1 MKKRARPFVPRPAPS
16 PSAVAA
22 HAPAGAT
29 ATTAVASAA
38 QPGDTAH
45 AATEVYDDGL
55 LDRARGLWR
64 RGDWAALV
72 ALDSAEVAAHPQRAR
87 LALLVAAGHQALA
100 DATAARQWAR
110 LARQWGCSREQLA
123 AVLVAGVCNTLGR
136 AAAAAGQRERT
147 LAMFERALDIGL
159 PGASGRMALH
169 DRIEHQLAPL
179 GLSLPAAAGSASPR
193 PAAPARSPF
202 QALADQVRQQSQA
215 LAQVKR
221 QLEHTVRTE
230 VLNATK
236 QIEAF
241 ASVQTYL
248 AGGELVPAMHGW
260 PVSPD
265 FAQLL
270 IELVETGEPGLVI
283 EFGSGTSTR
292 LIAQVLARR
301 AARGA
306 AGPIPA
312 PVQMAFEHLE
322 VYHAQTAGL
331 LAQVGLREA
340 VALHRTPL
348 VPTAVGDAQMPFYDA
363 QAALAEGTALA
374 RERHAS
380 APGPLKVLVLVDG
393 PPAATGPQ
401 ARLPALAVTWPH
413 LAGAELSL
421 LLDDYD
427 RPDERAIAERWLAD
441 LRAAGLAPTL
451 QEFKL
456 EKGACLIH
464 CRL

>member
-1 MKKRARPFVPRPAPS
+1 MKRRARPHGPRQVPAVQATAPS
-16 PSAVAA
+16 PAALAGSTA
-22 HAPAGAT
+22 HAPA
-29 ATTAVASAA
+29 
-38 QPGDTAH
+38 
-45 AATEVYDDGL
+45 EVYDDGL

-64 RGDWAALV
+64 RGDWAALA
-72 ALDSAEVAAHPQRAR
+72 ALDGPEVAGHPERAR
-87 LALLVAAGHQALA
+87 LALLVAAGHQALGDTA
-100 DATAARQWAR
+100 AARQWSR

-136 AAAAAGQRERT
+136 AAAALGQRERT

-159 PGASGRMALH
+159 PGASSRMALH
-169 DRIEHQLAPL
+169 DRIEHQLTPL
-179 GLSLPAAAGSASPR
+179 GLSLAPPAGGGAPR
-193 PAAPARSPF
+193 PAAAMRSPF
-202 QALADQVRQQSQA
+202 QALADQVKQQNQA
-215 LAQVKR
+215 LAQVRR

-260 PVSPD
+260 PISPD

-270 IELVETGEPGLVI
+270 IEQVETDGPGLVI

-301 AARGA
+301 ADRGA
-306 AGPIPA
+306 ATAAAPA
-312 PVQMAFEHLE
+312 AVQLAFEHLE
-322 VYHAQTAGL
+322 PYLAQTAGL
-331 LAQVGLREA
+331 LAQAGLREA
-340 VALHRTPL
+340 VALHLAPL
-348 VPTAVGDAQMPFYDA
+348 VPMRVGEAEMPFYDA
-363 QAALAEGTALA
+363 QAAIAEAAALA
-374 RERHAS
+374 RARHVEGE
-380 APGPLKVLVLVDG
+380 GPLKVLVLVDG

-401 ARLPALAVTWPH
+401 ARLPALAAVWPH
-413 LAGAELSL
+413 LQGAELSL

-427 RPDERAIAERWLAD
+427 RPDERAIAEQWLGE
-441 LRAAGLAPTL
+441 LRGAGLAPTL
-451 QEFKL
+451 HEYKL
-456 EKGACLIH
+456 EKGACLIR